1 MVAVDDVTDLKK
13 INFLKGGHGGFQP
26 PPPFRTPSSY
36 VPNSNVQPVYQYNKL
51 AGKIYADL
59 KNALTMLHKAFWLL
73 CLPGHC

>member
-13 INFLKGGHGGFQP
+13 LISQRVVMVNST
-26 PPPFRTPSSY
+26 PPPFRTSSSF

-51 AGKIYADL
+51 AGKIYTDL

>member
-13 INFLKGGHGGFQP
+13 LISQRVVMVNSTP
-26 PPPFRTPSSY
+26 PPPFRTPSCY
-36 VPNSNVQPVYQYNKL
+36 VPNSNVQPVHQYNKL
-51 AGKIYADL
+51 AGKIYTDL

>member
-13 INFLKGGHGGFQP
+13 INFSKDGHGEFHPTP
-26 PPPFRTPSSY
+26 PAPLL
-36 VPNSNVQPVYQYNKL
+36 PNSNVQPVYQYNKL
-51 AGKIYADL
+51 AGKIYTDL

>member
-13 INFLKGGHGGFQP
+13 INFSKGGPGEFH

-51 AGKIYADL
+51 AGKIYTDL
-59 KNALTMLHKAFWLL
+59 KNALTMLHKAF
-73 CLPGHC
+73 

>member
-13 INFLKGGHGGFQP
+13 LISQRMVMVNSTP
-26 PPPFRTPSSY
+26 PPLPHPPSY

-51 AGKIYADL
+51 AGKIYTDL

>member
-13 INFLKGGHGGFQP
+13 INFSN
-26 PPPFRTPSSY
+26 TPSSY

-51 AGKIYADL
+51 AGKIYTDL